1 MDLSK
6 LSDADLMALKA
17 NDLSKMSDE
26 GLMALKGGQNVSPQ
40 TQSAEMPVSE
50 SNFAETGGGAA
61 MGRPMRNVRLNVQE
75 TPRPLESFMAGVTKS
90 AIDPLMAGAQLVT
103 GGRGGV
109 SGAVQRLAQEAED
122 YSQANPASYMGGRIG
137 GAVLPAAGIAKGVG
151 AIPSFAR
158 ANPYVQGAALGAAS
172 GSMMPE
178 ETGLTGAPM
187 YQQMGENVVTG
198 GAIGAAIPVV
208 GRGIQAAGSGIRRGL
223 GLTTGAGEESIA
235 QALRAGREG
244 NQAFLQNI
252 RGDVSAM
259 DVLDQAKDA
268 LSNMRAARSQA
279 YRQGIQT
286 TMPSVEIMAGKP
298 LPKAPPKL
306 DFMPIKG
313 TLDDVIETLKVKT
326 PTGSQFKIGSAEINK
341 IEELQD
347 VVKTWQKDPTLHTA
361 EGLDALKQRLDAL
374 YPDSPMQKQVQRAV
388 TTVRN
393 AVKDTIV
400 AQDKNYAKTM
410 KAYEE
415 SLSLEREIERALSLG
430 NRSAADT
437 AIRKL
442 QSLTRNN
449 ANTNYGYRMELVK
462 ALQNQGGQDLMPA
475 LAGQALSSFTPRG
488 LAGQGAGIGAAL
500 TTLSNPMAAAVL
512 PLTSPRLVGMGAYG
526 LGRATQ
532 NIPKLTDAEL
542 KNIARMLTTQGIQGA
557 TNE

>member
-1 MDLSK
+1 
-6 LSDADLMALKA
+6 
-17 NDLSKMSDE
+17 
-26 GLMALKGGQNVSPQ
+26 
-40 TQSAEMPVSE
+40 
-50 SNFAETGGGAA
+50 
-61 MGRPMRNVRLNVQE
+61 
-75 TPRPLESFMAGVTKS
+75 
-90 AIDPLMAGAQLVT
+90 
-103 GGRGGV
+103 
-109 SGAVQRLAQEAED
+109 
-122 YSQANPASYMGGRIG
+122 MGGRIG
-137 GAVLPAAGIAKGVG
+137 GAVLPAAGIAKGAG
-151 AIPSFAR
+151 MIPSFAR
-158 ANPYVQGAALGAAS
+158 ANPYIQGAAVGAAS
-172 GSMMPE
+172 GAMIPE

-187 YQQMGENVVTG
+187 YQQMGQNVATG

-268 LSNMRAARSQA
+268 LANMRSARSQA
-279 YRQGIQT
+279 YRQGIQS

-298 LPKAPPKL
+298 LPKAPTKL
-306 DFMPIKG
+306 DFAPISG
-313 TLDDVIETLKVKT
+313 ALDNVVESLKVKT
-326 PTGSQFKIGSAEINK
+326 PTGSQFKIGSAELNK
-341 IEELQD
+341 VEELQD
-347 VVKTWQKDPTLHTA
+347 VVKTWQKDPSLHTA

-374 YPDSPMQKQVQRAV
+374 YPDSPMQRQVQRAV

-393 AVKDTIV
+393 TVKDTIV

-430 NRSAADT
+430 NRNAADT

-449 ANTNYGYRMELVK
+449 ANTNYGYRMELAK

-488 LAGQGAGIGAAL
+488 LAGQGAALGIGAGGAL
-500 TTLSNPMAAAVL
+500 TVNPMALAAL

-526 LGRATQ
+526 LGRATRD
-532 NIPKLTDAEL
+532 IPKLTDAEL
-542 KNIARMLTTQGIQGA
+542 KTMARMLTTQGVQGA
-557 TNE
+557 INE

>member
-1 MDLSK
+1 MRFVPDTEQLPRFVP
-6 LSDADLMALKA
+6 DNAANPALTA
-17 NDLSKMSDE
+17 YAGPVVDE
-26 GLMALKGGQNVSPQ
+26 NPA
-40 TQSAEMPVSE
+40 
-50 SNFAETGGGAA
+50 FASTGGGAA
-61 MGRPMRNVRLNVQE
+61 MGRPRMMNRTNVQQV
-75 TPRPLESFMAGVTKS
+75 PRPLESFMAGATRS
-90 AIDPLMAGAQLVT
+90 AIDPLMAGAQMVT
-103 GGRGGV
+103 GGGGGV
-109 SGAVQRLAQEAED
+109 SEAARRLAEE
-122 YSQANPASYMGGRIG
+122 SQMYEEANPASYIGGRIG
-137 GAVLPAAGIAKGVG
+137 GAVLPAAGVAKGVG
-151 AIPSFAR
+151 MIPSFAR
-158 ANPYVQGAALGAAS
+158 ANPYAQGAGLGAVTGA
-172 GSMMPE
+172 MTPV
-178 ETGLTGAPM
+178 ETGATGPEM
-187 YQQMGENVVTG
+187 YQQMGQNVATG

-268 LSNMRAARSQA
+268 LANMRSARSQA

-286 TMPSVEIMAGKP
+286 TMPSVEIVAGKA

-306 DFMPIKG
+306 NFAPITG
-313 TLDDVIETLKVKT
+313 ALDDVIETLKVKT
-326 PTGSQFKIGSAEINK
+326 PTGSQFKIGSAEISK
-341 IEELQD
+341 IEELQN
-347 VVKTWQKDPTLHTA
+347 VVKTWQKDKSLHTA

-388 TTVRN
+388 TSVRN
-393 AVKDTIV
+393 TVKDTIV

-415 SLSLEREIERALSLG
+415 SLSLEREIERALSLN

-449 ANTNYGYRMELVK
+449 ANTNYGYRMELAK
-462 ALQNQGGQDLMPA
+462 ALQNQGGEDLMPA

-488 LAGQGAGIGAAL
+488 LAGQGAALGIGAGGAL
-500 TTLSNPMAAAVL
+500 TVNPAALAAL

-526 LGRATQ
+526 LGRATR

-542 KNIARMLTTQGIQGA
+542 KNIARMLTTQGVQGA
-557 TNE
+557 INE

>member
-1 MDLSK
+1 MTLEQQQ
-6 LSDADLMALKA
+6 AIALA
-17 NDLSKMSDE
+17 NARLRLQES
-26 GLMALKGGQNVSPQ
+26 QP
-40 TQSAEMPVSE
+40 AELPVSE
-50 SNFAETGGGAA
+50 SNFAEIGGGAA
-61 MGRPMRNVRLNVQE
+61 VGRPMRGVRLNVQE
-75 TPRPLESFMAGVTKS
+75 TPRPLESFMAGATRSVV
-90 AIDPLMAGAQLVT
+90 DPLMAGAQLVT

-109 SGAVQRLAQEAED
+109 SQAAQRLAQDSEM
-122 YSQANPASYMGGRIG
+122 YSQANPASYIGGRIG
-137 GAVLPAAGIAKGVG
+137 GAVLPAAGVARG
-151 AIPSFAR
+151 AGMIPSFAR
-158 ANPYVQGAALGAAS
+158 ANPYIQGAAVGAAS
-172 GSMMPE
+172 GAMIPE

-187 YQQMGENVVTG
+187 YQEMGENVATG
-198 GAIGAAIPVV
+198 TAIGTAIPVV
-208 GRGIQAAGSGIRRGL
+208 GRGIQAAGGAIRRGL

-268 LSNMRAARSQA
+268 LSNMRSARSQA

-286 TMPSVEIMAGKP
+286 TMPSAEIVAGKA
-298 LPKAPPKL
+298 LPKATTKL
-306 DFMPIKG
+306 DFAPIASS
-313 TLDDVIETLKVKT
+313 LDDVVESLKVKT
-326 PTGSQFKIGSAEINK
+326 PTGSQFKIGSAELNK
-341 IEELQD
+341 VEELQD
-347 VVKTWQKDPTLHTA
+347 VVKTWQKDPSLHTA

-374 YPDSPMQKQVQRAV
+374 YPDSPMQRQVQRAV
-388 TTVRN
+388 TSVRN
-393 AVKDTIV
+393 TVKDTIV

-415 SLSLEREIERALSLG
+415 SLSLEREIERALSLN

-449 ANTNYGYRMELVK
+449 ANTNYGYRMELAK
-462 ALQNQGGQDLMPA
+462 ALQEQGGQDLMPA

-488 LAGQGAGIGAAL
+488 LAGQGAALGIGAGGAL
-500 TTLSNPMAAAVL
+500 TVNPMALAAL

-526 LGRATQ
+526 LGRATRD
-532 NIPKLTDAEL
+532 IPKLTDAEL
-542 KNIARMLTTQGIQGA
+542 KTMARMLTTQGVQGV

>member
-6 LSDADLMALKA
+6 LSDSDLLALKTG
-17 NDLSKMSDE
+17 DITKLSNE
-26 GLMALKGGQNVSPQ
+26 GLVSLRPAQPQ
-40 TQSAEMPVSE
+40 PTQSE
-50 SNFAETGGGAA
+50 FAETGGGAA
-61 MGRPMRNVRLNVQE
+61 VGRPMRGIRLNVQE
-75 TPRPLESFMAGVTKS
+75 TPRPLESFMAGATRSVV
-90 AIDPLMAGAQLVT
+90 DPVMAGAQVLT
-103 GGRGGV
+103 GGRGGI
-109 SGAVQRLAQEAED
+109 SEAVKRLAQDSEM

-137 GAVLPAAGIAKGVG
+137 GAVLPAAGIAKGAG
-151 AIPSFAR
+151 MIPSFAR
-158 ANPYVQGAALGAAS
+158 ANPYLQGAAVGAAS
-172 GSMMPE
+172 GAMIPE

-187 YQQMGENVVTG
+187 YQQMGENVATG
-198 GAIGAAIPVV
+198 AAIGTAIPVV
-208 GRGIQAAGSGIRRGL
+208 GRGIQAAGAGIRRGL
-223 GLTTGAGEESIA
+223 GVTTGAGEESIA

-268 LSNMRAARSQA
+268 LANMRATRSQA
-279 YRQGIQT
+279 YRQGIQS
-286 TMPSVEIMAGKP
+286 TMPSAEIMAGKP

-306 DFMPIKG
+306 NFAPITG
-313 TLDDVIETLKVKT
+313 ALDDVVESLKVKT
-326 PTGSQFKIGSAEINK
+326 PTGSQFKIGSAELNK
-341 IEELQD
+341 VEELQD
-347 VVKTWQKDPTLHTA
+347 VVKTWQKDPSLHTA

-388 TTVRN
+388 TAVRN
-393 AVKDTIV
+393 TVKDTIV

-415 SLSLEREIERALSLG
+415 SLSLEREIERALSLN

-449 ANTNYGYRMELVK
+449 ANTNYGYRMELAR
-462 ALQNQGGQDLMPA
+462 ALQNQGGEDLMPA

-488 LAGQGAGIGAAL
+488 LAGQGAALGIGAGGAL
-500 TTLSNPMAAAVL
+500 TVNPMALAAL

-526 LGRATQ
+526 LGRATRD
-532 NIPKLTDAEL
+532 IPKLTDAEL
-542 KNIARMLTTQGIQGA
+542 RNMARMLTTQGIQGA

>member
-6 LSDADLMALKA
+6 LSDSDLLALKA
-17 NDLSKMSDE
+17 GDMTKLSNE
-26 GLMALKGGQNVSPQ
+26 GLVSLRPAQPQ
-40 TQSAEMPVSE
+40 PTQSE
-50 SNFAETGGGAA
+50 FAETGGGAA
-61 MGRPMRNVRLNVQE
+61 VGRPMRGIRLNVQE
-75 TPRPLESFMAGVTKS
+75 TPRPLESFMAGATRSVV
-90 AIDPLMAGAQLVT
+90 DPLMAGAQLVT

-109 SGAVQRLAQEAED
+109 SGAVQRLAQDSEM
-122 YSQANPASYMGGRIG
+122 YSQANPASYIGGRIG
-137 GAVLPAAGIAKGVG
+137 GAVLPAAGVAKGAG
-151 AIPSFAR
+151 MIPSFAR
-158 ANPYVQGAALGAAS
+158 ANPYVQGAAVGAAS
-172 GSMMPE
+172 GAMIPE

-187 YQQMGENVVTG
+187 YQKMGENVFTG
-198 GAIGAAIPVV
+198 TAIGTAIPVV
-208 GRGIQAAGSGIRRGL
+208 GRGIQAAGAGIRRGL
-223 GLTTGAGEESIA
+223 GVTTGAGEESIA

-268 LSNMRAARSQA
+268 LANMRATRSQA
-279 YRQGIQT
+279 YRQGIQS
-286 TMPSVEIMAGKP
+286 TMPSTEIVAGKA

-306 DFMPIKG
+306 DFAPI
-313 TLDDVIETLKVKT
+313 TSSLDDVVESLKVKT
-326 PTGSQFKIGSAEINK
+326 PTGSQFKIGSAELNK
-341 IEELQD
+341 VEELQD
-347 VVKTWQKDPTLHTA
+347 VVKTWQKDPSLHTA

-388 TTVRN
+388 TAVRN
-393 AVKDTIV
+393 TVKDTIV

-415 SLSLEREIERALSLG
+415 SLSLEREIERALSLN

-449 ANTNYGYRMELVK
+449 ANTNYGYRMELAK

-475 LAGQALSSFTPRG
+475 LAGQALSSFTPRS
-488 LAGQGAGIGAAL
+488 LAGQGAALGIGAGGAL
-500 TTLSNPMAAAVL
+500 TVNPAALAAL

-526 LGRATQ
+526 LGRATRD
-532 NIPKLTDAEL
+532 IPKLTDAEL
-542 KNIARMLTTQGIQGA
+542 KTMARMLTTQGIQGA

>member
-1 MDLSK
+1 
-6 LSDADLMALKA
+6 
-17 NDLSKMSDE
+17 MSY
-26 GLMALKGGQNVSPQ
+26 
-40 TQSAEMPVSE
+40 
-50 SNFAETGGGAA
+50 
-61 MGRPMRNVRLNVQE
+61 
-75 TPRPLESFMAGVTKS
+75 
-90 AIDPLMAGAQLVT
+90 I
-103 GGRGGV
+103 
-109 SGAVQRLAQEAED
+109 
-122 YSQANPASYMGGRIG
+122 GGRIG
-137 GAVLPAAGIAKGVG
+137 GAVLPAAGVAKGAG
-151 AIPSFAR
+151 MIPSFAR
-158 ANPYVQGAALGAAS
+158 ANPYVQGAAVGAAS
-172 GSMMPE
+172 GAMIPE

-187 YQQMGENVVTG
+187 YKQMGENVATG
-198 GAIGAAIPVV
+198 TAIGTAIPVV
-208 GRGIQAAGSGIRRGL
+208 GRGIQAAGGAIRRGL

-268 LSNMRAARSQA
+268 LANMRATRSQA

-286 TMPSVEIMAGKP
+286 TMPSAEIVAGKA
-298 LPKAPPKL
+298 LPKVPPKL
-306 DFMPIKG
+306 DFAPITG
-313 TLDDVIETLKVKT
+313 ALDDVVQSLKVKT

-347 VVKTWQKDPTLHTA
+347 VVKTWKKDPSLHTA

-388 TTVRN
+388 TSVRN
-393 AVKDTIV
+393 TVKDTIV

-415 SLSLEREIERALSLG
+415 SISLEREIERALSLN

-449 ANTNYGYRMELVK
+449 ANTNYGYRLELAK
-462 ALQNQGGQDLMPA
+462 ALQDQGGQDLMPA

-526 LGRATQ
+526 LGRATRD
-532 NIPKLTDAEL
+532 IPKLTDAEL
-542 KNIARMLTTQGIQGA
+542 KNIARMLTTQGIQGV

>member
-6 LSDADLMALKA
+6 LSDADLLALKA
-17 NDLSKMSDE
+17 GDMSKLSNE
-26 GLMALKGGQNVSPQ
+26 GLMSMRPAQIQP
-40 TQSAEMPVSE
+40 TQSE
-50 SNFAETGGGAA
+50 FAETGGGAA
-61 MGRPMRNVRLNVQE
+61 VGRPMRGIRLNVQE
-75 TPRPLESFMAGVTKS
+75 TPRPLESFMAGATRS

-109 SGAVQRLAQEAED
+109 SDAVQRLSQESEQ
-122 YSQANPASYMGGRIG
+122 YSQANPASYIGGRIG
-137 GAVLPAAGIAKGVG
+137 GAVLPAAGVAKGAG
-151 AIPSFAR
+151 MIPSFAR
-158 ANPYVQGAALGAAS
+158 ANPYIQGAAVGATS
-172 GSMMPE
+172 GAMIPE

-187 YQQMGENVVTG
+187 YKQMGENVATG
-198 GAIGAAIPVV
+198 GAIGTAIPVV
-208 GRGIQAAGSGIRRGL
+208 GRGIQAAGGAIRRGL

-268 LSNMRAARSQA
+268 LANMRATRSQA
-279 YRQGIQT
+279 YRQGIQS
-286 TMPSVEIMAGKP
+286 TMPSAEIVAGKA

-306 DFMPIKG
+306 NFAPI
-313 TLDDVIETLKVKT
+313 TSSLDDVVESLKVKT

-388 TTVRN
+388 TSVRN
-393 AVKDTIV
+393 TVKDTIV

-488 LAGQGAGIGAAL
+488 LAGQGAALGLGAGGAL
-500 TTLSNPMAAAVL
+500 TVNPMALAAL
-512 PLTSPRLVGMGAYG
+512 PLTSPKLVGMGAYG
-526 LGRATQ
+526 LGRATR

-542 KNIARMLTTQGIQGA
+542 KNMARMLTTQGVQGA

>member
-6 LSDADLMALKA
+6 LSDADLLALKA
-17 NDLSKMSDE
+17 GDVTKLSNE
-26 GLMALKGGQNVSPQ
+26 GLVSLRPTQ
-40 TQSAEMPVSE
+40 AQPTQSE
-50 SNFAETGGGAA
+50 FAETGGGAA
-61 MGRPMRNVRLNVQE
+61 VGRPVRGVRLNVQE
-75 TPRPLESFMAGVTKS
+75 TPRPLESFMAGATRSVV
-90 AIDPLMAGAQLVT
+90 DPLMAGAQLVT

-109 SGAVQRLAQEAED
+109 SQAAQRLAQDSEM
-122 YSQANPASYMGGRIG
+122 YSQANPASYIGGRIG
-137 GAVLPAAGIAKGVG
+137 GAVLPAAGVARG
-151 AIPSFAR
+151 AGMIPSFAR
-158 ANPYVQGAALGAAS
+158 ANPYVQGAAVGAAS
-172 GSMMPE
+172 GAIIPE

-187 YQQMGENVVTG
+187 YQQMGENVATG
-198 GAIGAAIPVV
+198 TAIGTAIPVV
-208 GRGIQAAGSGIRRGL
+208 GRGLQAAGGAIRRGL
-223 GLTTGAGEESIA
+223 GLTTGAGEEAIG
-235 QALRAGREG
+235 QAIQAGRTG

-268 LSNMRAARSQA
+268 LSNMRSARSQA
-279 YRQGIQT
+279 YRQGIQS
-286 TMPSVEIMAGKP
+286 TMPSAEIVAGKA

-306 DFMPIKG
+306 DFAPISNA
-313 TLDDVIETLKVKT
+313 LDNVVESLKVKT
-326 PTGSQFKIGSAEINK
+326 PTGSQFKIGSAELNK
-341 IEELQD
+341 VEELQD
-347 VVKTWQKDPTLHTA
+347 VVKTWQKDPSLHTA

-374 YPDSPMQKQVQRAV
+374 YPDSPMQRQVQRAV
-388 TTVRN
+388 TSVRN
-393 AVKDTIV
+393 TVKDTIV

-449 ANTNYGYRMELVK
+449 ANTNYGYRMELAK
-462 ALQNQGGQDLMPA
+462 ALQEQGGQDLMPA

-488 LAGQGAGIGAAL
+488 LAGQGAALGIGAGGAL
-500 TTLSNPMAAAVL
+500 TVNPMALAAL

-526 LGRATQ
+526 LGRATRD
-532 NIPKLTDAEL
+532 IPKLTDAEL
-542 KNIARMLTTQGIQGA
+542 KTMARMLTTQGIQGA

>member
-1 MDLSK
+1 MTLEQQQ
-6 LSDADLMALKA
+6 AIALA
-17 NDLSKMSDE
+17 NARLRLQES
-26 GLMALKGGQNVSPQ
+26 QP
-40 TQSAEMPVSE
+40 AELPVSE

-61 MGRPMRNVRLNVQE
+61 VGRPVRGVRLNVQE
-75 TPRPLESFMAGVTKS
+75 TPRPLESFMAGATRS
-90 AIDPLMAGAQLVT
+90 AVDPLMAGAQLIT

-109 SGAVQRLAQEAED
+109 SDAVQRLAQESAQYE
-122 YSQANPASYMGGRIG
+122 QANPMSYIGGRIG
-137 GAVLPAAGIAKGVG
+137 GAVLPAAGVAKGAG
-151 AIPSFAR
+151 MIPSFAR
-158 ANPYVQGAALGAAS
+158 ANPYVQGAAVGAAS
-172 GSMMPE
+172 GAMIPE

-187 YQQMGENVVTG
+187 YQQMGENVATG
-198 GAIGAAIPVV
+198 GAIGTAIPVV
-208 GRGIQAAGSGIRRGL
+208 GRGIQAAGGAIRRGL

-252 RGDVSAM
+252 RGDVSAA

-268 LSNMRAARSQA
+268 LANMRSARSQA

-286 TMPSVEIMAGKP
+286 TMPSAEIVAGKA

-306 DFMPIKG
+306 DFAPITG
-313 TLDDVIETLKVKT
+313 ALDDVVESLKVKT

-374 YPDSPMQKQVQRAV
+374 YPDSPMQRQVQRAV
-388 TTVRN
+388 TSVRN
-393 AVKDTIV
+393 TVKDTIV

-430 NRSAADT
+430 NRNAADT

-449 ANTNYGYRMELVK
+449 ANTNYGYRMELAK
-462 ALQNQGGQDLMPA
+462 ALQEQGGQDLMPA

-488 LAGQGAGIGAAL
+488 LAGQGAALGIGAGGAL
-500 TTLSNPMAAAVL
+500 TVNPMALAAL

-526 LGRATQ
+526 LGRATRD
-532 NIPKLTDAEL
+532 IPKLTDAEL
-542 KNIARMLTTQGIQGA
+542 KTMARMLITQGVQGA

>member
-6 LSDADLMALKA
+6 LSDADLLALKA
-17 NDLSKMSDE
+17 GDVSKMSNE
-26 GLMALKGGQNVSPQ
+26 GLVSLRPAQ
-40 TQSAEMPVSE
+40 AEPTQSQ
-50 SNFAETGGGAA
+50 FAETGGGAA
-61 MGRPMRNVRLNVQE
+61 VGRPVRGVRLNVQE
-75 TPRPLESFMAGVTKS
+75 TPRPLESFMAGATRS
-90 AIDPLMAGAQLVT
+90 AIDPLLAGAQLVT

-109 SGAVQRLAQEAED
+109 SDAVKRLAQDSEM
-122 YSQANPASYMGGRIG
+122 YSQANPASYIGGRIG
-137 GAVLPAAGIAKGVG
+137 GAVLPAAGVAKGAG
-151 AIPSFAR
+151 LIPSFAR
-158 ANPYVQGAALGAAS
+158 ANPYVQGAAVGAAS
-172 GSMMPE
+172 GAMIPE

-187 YQQMGENVVTG
+187 YQQMGENVATG
-198 GAIGAAIPVV
+198 TAIGTAIPVV
-208 GRGIQAAGSGIRRGL
+208 GRGIQAAGSGIRSGL
-223 GLTTGAGEESIA
+223 GLTTGAGEESIS
-235 QALRAGREG
+235 QAIQAGRTG
-244 NQAFLQNI
+244 NQAFLQNL

-268 LSNMRAARSQA
+268 LANMRANRSQA
-279 YRQGIQT
+279 YRTGIQS
-286 TMPSVEIMAGKP
+286 TMPSAEIVAGKA

-306 DFMPIKG
+306 NFAPISG
-313 TLDDVIETLKVKT
+313 ALDDVVETLKVKT

-347 VVKTWQKDPTLHTA
+347 VVKTWQKDPSLHTA

-388 TTVRN
+388 TSVRN
-393 AVKDTIV
+393 TVKDTIV

-449 ANTNYGYRMELVK
+449 ANTNYGYRMELAK
-462 ALQNQGGQDLMPA
+462 ALQEQGGQDIMPA

-488 LAGQGAGIGAAL
+488 LAGQGTALGIGAGGAL
-500 TTLSNPMAAAVL
+500 TVNPMALAAL

-526 LGRATQ
+526 LGRATRD
-532 NIPKLTDAEL
+532 IPKLTDAEL
-542 KNIARMLTTQGIQGA
+542 KTMARMLTTQGIQGA

>member
-6 LSDADLMALKA
+6 LSDDDLLALKA
-17 NDLSKMSDE
+17 GDVTKLSNE
-26 GLMALKGGQNVSPQ
+26 GLVSMRPAQ
-40 TQSAEMPVSE
+40 VQPTQSE
-50 SNFAETGGGAA
+50 FAETGGGAA
-61 MGRPMRNVRLNVQE
+61 VGRPVRGVRLNVQE
-75 TPRPLESFMAGVTKS
+75 TPRPLESFMAGATRS
-90 AIDPLMAGAQLVT
+90 AVDPLLAGAQLVT

-109 SGAVQRLAQEAED
+109 SGAVQRLAQEAD
-122 YSQANPASYMGGRIG
+122 VYSEANPASYIGGRIG
-137 GAVLPAAGIAKGVG
+137 GAVLPAAGVVKGAG
-151 AIPSFAR
+151 MIPSFAR
-158 ANPYVQGAALGAAS
+158 ANPYIQGAAVGAAS
-172 GSMMPE
+172 GAMIPE

-187 YQQMGENVVTG
+187 YQQMGENVATG
-198 GAIGAAIPVV
+198 SAIGTAIPVV
-208 GRGIQAAGSGIRRGL
+208 GRGIQAAGGAIRRGL

-268 LSNMRAARSQA
+268 LANMRANRSQA
-279 YRQGIQT
+279 YRQSIQS
-286 TMPSVEIMAGKP
+286 TMPSTEIVAGKA
-298 LPKAPPKL
+298 LPKAPTKL
-306 DFMPIKG
+306 DFAPIKG
-313 TLDDVIETLKVKT
+313 TLDDVVETLKVKT

-347 VVKTWQKDPTLHTA
+347 VVKTWQKDTSLHTA

-393 AVKDTIV
+393 TVKDTIV

-415 SLSLEREIERALSLG
+415 SLSLEREIERALSLN

-449 ANTNYGYRMELVK
+449 ANTNYGYRMELAK
-462 ALQNQGGQDLMPA
+462 ALQQQGGEDLMPA

-488 LAGQGAGIGAAL
+488 LAGQGAALGIGAGGAL
-500 TTLSNPMAAAVL
+500 TVNPMALAAL

-526 LGRATQ
+526 LGRVTKD
-532 NIPKLTDAEL
+532 IPKLTDAEL
-542 KNIARMLTTQGIQGA
+542 KNLARMLTTQGVQGA
-557 TNE
+557 INE